1 MFTKQYRIGTI
12 DDIPLHVS
20 QLWIVVFLIAT
31 YTISRPAAVGEYMTV
46 LTPFSPIEFTD
57 PLFNSSIGFITF
69 AAAVVLTLYTSVV
82 LHELGHIYGARK
94 NDVPV
99 AGITLW
105 VLGGAAK
112 IEEQPVEARREFEL
126 TIAGPLVSL
135 VLAVTAFALA
145 YVTAPL
151 GIPTLVAYFL
161 LAGFANTGMLLMNLV
176 PAFPLDG
183 GRLLRSALTALL
195 DYKRATTYAT
205 RIGKL
210 IAIGVFALSVAHL
223 HIMGVLLS
231 GFVFLAA
238 RSENKR
244 VESTMFN
251 NDEPAVTHE
260 SINVTG
266 STFVL
271 ETELTTFTLHEITQI
286 LTAHNATVGMHAGDT
301 TDYIVIPDGEHGM
314 YRTIASNYDA
324 EIITASTFATHLES
338 LLMETRIASG
348 GNKTGSETPETTDSP
363 AYLN

>member
-151 GIPTLVAYFL
+151 GIPALVAYFL

-244 VESTMFN
+244 V
-251 NDEPAVTHE
+251 
-260 SINVTG
+260 
-266 STFVL
+266 
-271 ETELTTFTLHEITQI
+271 
-286 LTAHNATVGMHAGDT
+286 
-301 TDYIVIPDGEHGM
+301 
-314 YRTIASNYDA
+314 
-324 EIITASTFATHLES
+324 
-338 LLMETRIASG
+338 
-348 GNKTGSETPETTDSP
+348 
-363 AYLN
+363 